1 MGGGGCGGV
10 VSWPAGWEIAT
21 QRVARASATPG
32 GASYSTE
39 LVALSAGVDSQRKIL
54 SVTSG
59 LCRASCSLRVP
70 LGAAPGFRD
79 SGGRGTDAAGKLY
92 NVGSGGYIWSS
103 TITGSYARFLHFY
116 YNGVGP
122 QGNDTRAYG
131 FPLRCLQK

>member
-1 MGGGGCGGV
+1 MGGGGCGGA

-70 LGAAPGFRD
+70 LGAAPGYRD
-79 SGGRGTDAAGKLY
+79 AGYYKGFGALRD
-92 NVGSGGYIWSS
+92 VGDYGYSWSS
-103 TITGSYARFLHFY
+103 TVSGSIVRFLDF
-116 YNGVGP
+116 NPTWLTP
-122 QGNDTRAYG
+122 QNSNYRAYG
-131 FPLRCLQK
+131 FQLRCLQE